1 MGWIPMYADDL
12 LFQFFRTIATG
23 LGLKAVFGVS
33 AGVALLGLVLAC
45 WKRLR
50 AFGWGLLIAG
60 ASIAWIGFLTVSE
73 VQQQETLSEF
83 ITARFYAYSDAR
95 RELAQ
100 AGLLVLPVLGVL
112 VKLSRDK
119 LERERRRMLLSTYLR
134 IATKAYLD
142 GDFDRAIAEFS
153 IAIKVDPTRTE
164 IFIRRGKA
172 FAQKGQYDLAIAD
185 FDRATKLDIDLGP
198 AYLNRGIVLA
208 ARGDHEDAI
217 ENFERALNLSPTDA
231 APMLHRG
238 LSLVKLGMLNAA
250 VRDFERVLRTTNHSD
265 LTEPARF
272 HRMMI
277 ENDLQSN
284 ELVAVGS

>member
-1 MGWIPMYADDL
+1 MYADDL

-23 LGLKAVFGVS
+23 LGLKAVFGIG

-45 WKRLR
+45 WKRVR
-50 AFGWGLLIAG
+50 AFGWGLLIVG
-60 ASIAWIGFLTVSE
+60 TSVAWFGLLTVSE
-73 VQQQETLSEF
+73 VQQQEQVSEI
-83 ITARFYAYSDAR
+83 ITARFYAYNDTT
-95 RELAQ
+95 REVAQ
-100 AGLLVLPVLGVL
+100 MGLLALPALGVL

-164 IFIRRGKA
+164 IYIRRGKA

-185 FDRATKLDIDLGP
+185 FDRATKLEINLGP

-238 LSLVKLGMLNAA
+238 LSLVKLGALNAA
-250 VRDFERVLRTTNHSD
+250 ARDFQRVLRTTNHSD
-265 LTEPARF
+265 LTEPASF
-272 HRMMI
+272 HLMML
-277 ENDLQSN
+277 ENNLQSN
-284 ELVAVGS
+284 ELAAVGS